1 MLNEKKPNSYD
12 LTPIEN
18 AGLDD
23 LSGERLA
30 QILKEARKS
39 CPEQF
44 ADGEEEALLYKL
56 RILTPLGDKL
66 VPTLATLLVAG
77 RAPEKC
83 LPHFGITVN
92 RYRGREKTGEALF
105 LRKELRGTI
114 PDLVI
119 EVLTLMRNAMNVRAI
134 VKENGLRYDV
144 ADYSL
149 EAVRE
154 AVMNA
159 LAHRD
164 YSPCASRPVEV
175 SIFSDR
181 LEIENPGGLYGPVT
195 LDALEEGLSAA
206 RNPHLVKLLSYTPFW
221 GETVSP
227 NKGIGFARI
236 RAALAREGL
245 PEMKLEASEN
255 AFKLIF
261 EKRAS

>member
-1 MLNEKKPNSYD
+1 M
-12 LTPIEN
+12 
-18 AGLDD
+18 
-23 LSGERLA
+23 
-30 QILKEARKS
+30 
-39 CPEQF
+39 
-44 ADGEEEALLYKL
+44 
-56 RILTPLGDKL
+56 
-66 VPTLATLLVAG
+66 
-77 RAPEKC
+77 
-83 LPHFGITVN
+83 
-92 RYRGREKTGEALF
+92 
-105 LRKELRGTI
+105 RGTI